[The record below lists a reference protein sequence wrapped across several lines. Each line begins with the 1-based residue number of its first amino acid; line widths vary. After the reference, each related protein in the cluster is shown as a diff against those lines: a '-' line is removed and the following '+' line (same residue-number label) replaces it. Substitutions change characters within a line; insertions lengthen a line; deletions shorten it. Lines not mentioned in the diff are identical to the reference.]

1 MPYPLR
7 WHVELTIVGNVTTAK
22 TREPLEELLRDVRA
36 CRICE
41 SVLPLGPRPVLRAA
55 STARILIVGQAPGTR
70 VHETE
75 IPWNDPSGD
84 RLRMWMNI
92 DRDTF
97 YDESRIAI
105 IPMGYCYPGRNARGG
120 DLPPRPECAQHWLS
134 KLLALLPKIEFT
146 ILAGQYAQ
154 WHYLDGQ
161 TKNSLTE
168 TVRNWR
174 EYFPR
179 FLPIPHPSPR
189 NTNWLKVNA
198 WFGAEVVPALR
209 KRVRALL

>member
-1 MPYPLR
+1 MR
-7 WHVELTIVGNVTTAK
+7 TVEHQGALDA
-22 TREPLEELLRDVRA
+22 LLRDVRA
-36 CRICE
+36 CRMCE
-41 SVLPLGPRPVLRAA
+41 GVLPLGPRPVLRAA
-55 STARILIVGQAPGTR
+55 SSARILIVGQAPGTR
-70 VHETE
+70 VHETG

-84 RLRMWMNI
+84 RLRAWMNV
-92 DRDTF
+92 DRETF
-97 YDESRIAI
+97 YDGSRIAI

-120 DLPPRPECAQHWLS
+120 DLPPRRECAQHWLP

-154 WHYLDGQ
+154 RHYLDGRV
-161 TKNSLTE
+161 KDSLTE

-198 WFGAEVVPALR
+198 WFEAEIVPALR
-209 KRVRALL
+209 KRVKRLL